1 MHYLLFNAVRSQKA
15 ALIKVRSL
23 QKAENEAMTG
33 WTMTE
38 LINFRLNDRG
48 FNYVSYFRAVKKV
61 LFYNSHPTAI

>member
-1 MHYLLFNAVRSQKA
+1 MHYLFFNAVQAQKA

-38 LINFRLNDRG
+38 LINFRLTDRG

-61 LFYNSHPTAI
+61 LFLQ